1 MIVVICRRINFG
13 RVDDL
18 SEIFKAMF
26 GLITDNCA
34 GRPDLTRGAGG
45 NSDGVVMVMDHSAV
59 DPPTPSSRPGL
70 HSSSSSRSRFRSVN
84 LGIEISSISTNLYKR
99 STD

>member
-1 MIVVICRRINFG
+1 MT
-13 RVDDL
+13 
-18 SEIFKAMF
+18 
-26 GLITDNCA
+26 TDNCA

-70 HSSSSSRSRFRSVN
+70 HSSSSSRSRFTSVN